1 MTILYIYYPLLM
13 DTGTVV
19 LSSWLLLWASST
31 FRQQLIKDFAII
43 RKTNFQNIRVG
54 SLEGPRNNNH
64 RAVGGGAYHQYISS
78 VQQLPTI
85 ST

>member
-1 MTILYIYYPLLM
+1 MLGSYYPLIL

-31 FRQQLIKDFAII
+31 FRQQLTKDLTII
-43 RKTNFQNIRVG
+43 RISNNRVG
-54 SLEGPRNNNH
+54 TIEGHNH
-64 RAVGGGAYHQYISS
+64 RAFGGAAYHQYISS